1 MQKCNWFAVMLVATY
16 SQSDGVKF
24 KDASL

>member
-1 MQKCNWFAVMLVATY
+1 MQKCNWFAVMLVVTY